1 MGMLRAVV
9 LAICALM
16 TIGAATAADTA
27 APSEPTIGQIEKFH
41 ASLLDVMKKGAE
53 LGIEGRYKKL
63 ELPIAEAFDLAA
75 MTKFAVG
82 PAWSKMTEADHKAL
96 ITAFTRMTVASYAR
110 NFDTFKGQKFVVDPK
125 VEVRNVDRLV
135 KSQVIPEGEKPV
147 NLTYRMRESGG
158 TWKVIDVIWEYVSQ
172 VATRRSDFGSTVTDG
187 GAAALVKKL
196 DEISDKLMK
205 GK

>member
-1 MGMLRAVV
+1 MGMLRSIV
-9 LAICALM
+9 LGICVLLIA
-16 TIGAATAADTA
+16 TSGNAAT
-27 APSEPTIGQIEKFH
+27 PEPTIAQIEKFH
-41 ASLLDVMKKGAE
+41 TALLDVMKKGAE
-53 LGIEGRYKKL
+53 LGTEGRYKKL

-82 PAWSKMTEADHKAL
+82 PAWAKMTEADHKSVIA
-96 ITAFTRMTVASYAR
+96 AFTRMTVASYAR
-110 NFDTFKGQKFVVDPK
+110 NFDSFKGQKFVVDPK

-172 VATRRSDFGSTVTDG
+172 VATRRSDFASTVADG

-196 DEISDKLMK
+196 DEISDNLMK